1 MILDQKK
8 ILIIG
13 AGAFGTALAS
23 CAVSQT
29 NQVTLIAR
37 TSKNFA
43 TLKLHPKLNQCNLQ
57 TFEEFKDDFFQFDL
71 VILAIPC
78 QSLRSVCHWIKD
90 KLRERGMD
98 PLVKPGDDKRLNLI
112 SAAKGIE
119 QNTLLLPV
127 QILEDVF
134 GPTAIIGSLSGPS
147 FAKEMLDGLPTC
159 MVFASKNEILSKRT
173 AEILHSSRFRIYNS
187 SDVIGVE
194 IGGALKNIIAM
205 VAGGVDGLKLGNN
218 ARAAVITRGLGEM
231 AKIGVQLGADPI
243 TFLGLSGVGDLILTC
258 TSDLSRNRQF
268 GLRLSQGEERNEIVA
283 SMGGVIEG
291 VTTTQSAN
299 QLCEKLGLQSSVLHT
314 AYCVLYEGLPLR
326 QAVHSLINKEQ
337 GGEFQWIKK

>member
-29 NQVTLIAR
+29 NHVTLIAR
-37 TSKNFA
+37 SNKNFA

-90 KLRERGMD
+90 KLSSDNKR
-98 PLVKPGDDKRLNLI
+98 PLHLI

-127 QILEDVF
+127 QLLENVF
-134 GPTAIIGSLSGPS
+134 GTAAVIGSLSGPS
-147 FAKEMLDGLPTC
+147 FAKEMLDGQPTC
-159 MVFASKNEILSKRT
+159 MVFASKNEVLSKT
-173 AEILHSSRFRIYNS
+173 AAEILHSSRFRIYNS

-268 GLRLSQGEERNEIVA
+268 GLRLSQGEQKSDIIA

-291 VTTTQSAN
+291 ITTTQSAN
-299 QLCEKLGLQSSVLHT
+299 QLCDKLGLQSSVLHT